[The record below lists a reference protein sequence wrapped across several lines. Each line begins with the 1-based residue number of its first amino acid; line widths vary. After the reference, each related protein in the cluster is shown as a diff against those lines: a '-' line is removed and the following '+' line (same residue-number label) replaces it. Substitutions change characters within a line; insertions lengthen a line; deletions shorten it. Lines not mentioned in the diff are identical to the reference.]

1 MGQVSIL
8 EDIQKAI
15 ENLEHELTRSTPPTE
30 VAIASQ
36 QKRLE
41 KERVRL
47 NELALSLLVLARE
60 LRSGLNKQSMK
71 NVSAVLQLQVSQ
83 RRIDTIK
90 HELARIEGRLQKA
103 KATDAR
109 LNAVMAEQTLLD
121 AKISALTE
129 GFSHV
134 GVSKE
139 NRKNIIKELLDQKLS
154 TLVKNHT
161 NTKTMK
167 VELASM
173 RAERDQAL
181 AERDILRVRLEE
193 AKAMLRQHA
202 SKRLEG

>member
-1 MGQVSIL
+1 M
-8 EDIQKAI
+8 
-15 ENLEHELTRSTPPTE
+15 
-30 VAIASQ
+30 
-36 QKRLE
+36 
-41 KERVRL
+41 
-47 NELALSLLVLARE
+47 LVLARE
-60 LRSGLNKQSMK
+60 LRFGLNKQSMK
-71 NVSAVLQLQVSQ
+71 SVSSVLQLQVSQ

-90 HELARIEGRLQKA
+90 HELARIEERLQKA

-121 AKISALTE
+121 AKISALNE

-167 VELASM
+167 AELASM